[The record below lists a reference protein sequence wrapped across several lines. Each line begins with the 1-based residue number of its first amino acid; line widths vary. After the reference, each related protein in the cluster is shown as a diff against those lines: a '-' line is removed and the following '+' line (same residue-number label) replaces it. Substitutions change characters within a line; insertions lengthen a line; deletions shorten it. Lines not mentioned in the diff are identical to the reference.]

1 MYNTCYP
8 RVVSLLA
15 IDQPL
20 VNQQESYLQS
30 LLVGQ
35 GAPAERVVLDAP
47 GLHLE
52 PVLLVL
58 PLRRAGLRRGKDS
71 GEQIN

>member
-1 MYNTCYP
+1 MIISKWHIIAVIIT
-8 RVVSLLA
+8 
-15 IDQPL
+15 D
-20 VNQQESYLQS
+20 LQS

-35 GAPAERVVLDAP
+35 GAPPERVVLDAP

-58 PLRRAGLRRGKDS
+58 PLRRACLRRRKDS
-71 GEQIN
+71 EKHMRGGNDDIFSN